1 MPDQQVLWTA
11 LPRSAT
17 GDALELE
24 VFVSPRLGVDA
35 AAGTELAL
43 SDFPEWEHWP
53 QTLDTR
59 LSFELELADG
69 TRHAAT
75 VVAPAALDQDTWD
88 HLFRATTFVRPWT
101 FRDLSD
107 RQIHSY
113 PTRFVLAYLKALYAQ
128 IGKDSPTAPPPRS
141 ALDGARQTLGPLT
154 DVRVGDERAAPP
166 RSPTPLPEPPETP
179 PDEPPPEGCLTW
191 LLALI
196 ERLCRSLEPL
206 YRRLPRLVRFVLGLL
221 FALLKRVVDQMEAS
235 PPDPTKPKVS
245 LTRVVHPSPYQA
257 KPPLGSPSLPFLD
270 QLEQEMAANLVVA
283 PSPAQG
289 AMSAALA
296 NRSTSY
302 DFARAKRFFERDEV
316 PNPTPHD
323 EPSPTIPRLDFHQAL
338 GALGDYPELLRRLG
352 VVVRLRV
359 DRPATDPGS
368 VRVVPLWDGATR
380 TTDIAPRTRCTLSGD
395 RFAAAHRAGS
405 EFRDGLLELS
415 GADDRLA
422 TDTPQ
427 FDVVQVDADG
437 AAIKAL
443 LLAASLER
451 LHQLDVLNV
460 HAIDRPATDTTPALR
475 SAGLAVVRADR
486 AWYLHQN
493 LVAAAA
499 QTPQPAP
506 APADPA
512 DFPQELWAEDL
523 VRGYRV
529 EVSADGG
536 PWLSLCSRVGT
547 YDLVDDTGQLVK
559 RALEHTDEGYVK
571 RTSGSSQG
579 DAQPLYVGETLVRW
593 TGWSLVAQRPGKTLE
608 NDVDGTRTP
617 PEKYDEPRPP
627 RDEVHTEFRIITTFK
642 AVPGSLPRLRFGT
655 TYRLRALCVDLSAE
669 LLADPLADAP
679 ATAPVTYLRF
689 EPAGPPA
696 ALALRG
702 FRPGES
708 LERLVL
714 RSDYDRDNPTY
725 DTDPSSPFPQAPAD
739 ADAQRTRHL
748 FPPKTSQQMAELH
761 GKLDAAFAA
770 GGAAGDPS
778 AGYALSLRE
787 SGTFSNPKVAP
798 FGTPTLVGDL
808 WTNAADETLTTPY
821 LADPIVA
828 GAALRGVPGVTNQT
842 DVDGLPVHQVDNGL
856 GGTEALLQIPYAGD
870 WPDLEAFRLRVAEQT
885 SGGQP
890 PTWSAS
896 ARLLTVYL
904 PKAGRAQVRYS
915 SYVGDGQ
922 LDHHGMWDWVGPD
935 DPTGALR
942 AQADSGAHWML
953 TPARTLVLVHATQRP
968 LETSHFAQ
976 LTAART
982 QLGQTDA
989 QLENGVLQLDVPS
1002 TGRIDVL
1009 ASWTEWL
1016 DDPVTGVDE
1025 APRQA
1030 VACDFVVDPD
1040 TWVDGMAFPPPNPL
1054 PRARQQ
1060 FGDTRRRDVT
1070 YGVRATTSF
1079 REYFEAPA
1087 PELTRDTP
1095 PAQLVTTIVPS
1106 SARPIA
1112 PTVLY
1117 AVPAFTWRNE
1127 TVAPDWQQQTETRV
1141 GGGLRVF
1148 LDRPWYQSGAG
1159 ELLGILLATA
1169 NEPLPDTLRSRY
1181 GLDPI
1186 WSGPVDPNAV
1196 ELVPSHFPG
1205 RAAERTVTLA
1215 EPDPA
1220 TGAQLTAQVVGF
1232 EPVWDADRRRW
1243 ICDIELDLD
1252 LLPWSASPFVR
1263 FAFVRFQPESL
1274 DGAHV
1279 SKVVLGE
1286 FGLVAPGR
1294 SLSVTWQGDQQVH
1307 VALTGQAPSVPFAPR
1322 VAFRV
1327 QTTGVP
1333 TAQTADELDWTWAA
1347 GDEPDIN
1354 DLVTFETLT
1363 AAAPGPDDTVTWE
1376 RDVALPAVRGSATMR
1391 LEVVEYEFLRAD
1403 VRDFGRG
1410 LPRVIFAAHIGLD

>member
-17 GDALELE
+17 NNALEVE
-24 VFVSPRLGVDA
+24 VFVSPRLGVNA
-35 AAGTELAL
+35 PTGTEYAL

-69 TRHAAT
+69 TRNAAT
-75 VVAPAALDQDTWD
+75 VVPPAALDKDTWD

-107 RQIHSY
+107 RQIQSY
-113 PTRFVLAYLKALYAQ
+113 PTRFVLGYLKQLYAQ
-128 IGKDSPTAPPPRS
+128 IGKDNPTAPPPRS
-141 ALDGARQTLGPLT
+141 VLDGARQTLGPLT

-166 RSPTPLPEPPETP
+166 RNPTDLPKPPETP
-179 PDEPPPEGCLTW
+179 PDEPPPEGCLAW
-191 LLALI
+191 LLRLI
-196 ERLCRSLEPL
+196 ELLGPVLGPL
-206 YRRLPRLVRFVLGLL
+206 YRRLPRHLRFLLGLV
-221 FALLKRVVDQMEAS
+221 FRLLKSAVDQSQAS

-245 LTRVVHPSPYQA
+245 LPRVVHPSPYQA

-270 QLEQEMAANLVVA
+270 QLEQELAANLVVA
-283 PSPAQG
+283 PSAPHG
-289 AMSAALA
+289 TMSAALA
-296 NRSTSY
+296 SRSTSY

-323 EPSPTIPRLDFHQAL
+323 EPSPKIPRLDFHQAL

-352 VVVRLRV
+352 VVVRLRI
-359 DRPATDPGS
+359 DRPAADPGS
-368 VRVVPLWDGATR
+368 IRVVPHWDGATR
-380 TTDIAPRTRCTLSGD
+380 ATDIAPRTRCTLSGD

-451 LHQLDVLNV
+451 LHQLDVLSV
-460 HAIDRPATDTTPALR
+460 RAIDRPDTDTVPALR
-475 SAGLAVVRADR
+475 SAGLAIVRADR
-486 AWYLHQN
+486 AWHLHQY
-493 LVAAAA
+493 LLAAAA
-499 QTPQPAP
+499 QTPAPAP
-506 APADPA
+506 APTDPA
-512 DFPQELWAEDL
+512 EFPQELWAEDL

-529 EVSADGG
+529 QVSAGGG
-536 PWLSLCSRVGT
+536 PWLSLCSRAGT
-547 YDLVDDTGQLVK
+547 YDLVDDTGKLVK

-579 DAQPLYVGETLVRW
+579 EGKPLYVGETLVRW

-608 NDVDGTRTP
+608 NDVDGTRKP
-617 PEKYDEPRPP
+617 PEKYDEPRAP

-655 TYRLRALCVDLSAE
+655 SYRLRALCVDLSGE

-679 ATAPVTYLRF
+679 ATEPVTYRRF

-708 LERLVL
+708 LERVVL
-714 RSDYDRDNPTY
+714 RSDYDRANPSY
-725 DTDPSSPFPQAPAD
+725 DADPSSPFPQSPAD
-739 ADAQRTRHL
+739 ANAQRTRHL

-770 GGAAGDPS
+770 GGNPAAGF
-778 AGYALSLRE
+778 ALSLRE

-808 WTNAADETLTTPY
+808 WTNAADATLTTPY
-821 LADPIVA
+821 LPDPIVA

-842 DVDGLPVHQVDNGL
+842 DVDGLPVHQVDDGR
-856 GGTEALLQIPYAGD
+856 GGTEALLQIPYAGA
-870 WPDLEAFRLRVAEQT
+870 WPDLQAFRLLVAEQS
-885 SGGQP
+885 SGGQV
-890 PTWSAS
+890 PTWNTTE
-896 ARLLTVYL
+896 RLLTVYL
-904 PKAGRAQVRYS
+904 PKAGRAHVRYS
-915 SYVGDGQ
+915 SYVGAGQ

-953 TPARTLVLVHATQRP
+953 TPPRTFVLVHATQRP
-968 LETSHFAQ
+968 LKTAHFAQ

-982 QLGQTDA
+982 ALGQTEA
-989 QLENGVLQLDVPS
+989 ELENGVLQLDVPS

-1009 ASWTEWL
+1009 SSWTEWL
-1016 DDPVTGVDE
+1016 DDPVTGVNKP
-1025 APRQA
+1025 PRQA
-1030 VACDFVVDPD
+1030 VACYFAVDPD
-1040 TWVDGMAFPPPNPL
+1040 TWTDGMAFPPPNPV
-1054 PRARQQ
+1054 PPARQQ

-1079 REYFEAPA
+1079 REYFETPA

-1095 PAQLVTTIVPS
+1095 AAQLVTTIVPN
-1106 SARPIA
+1106 SARPISPA
-1112 PTVLY
+1112 VLY
-1117 AVPAFTWRNE
+1117 AVPAFAWTREIVPPN
-1127 TVAPDWQQQTETRV
+1127 WQHQTETRG

-1148 LDRPWYQSGAG
+1148 LDRPWYQSGEG
-1159 ELLGILLATA
+1159 ELLGIVLQPA
-1169 NEPLPDTLRSRY
+1169 NQPLPDTLRSRS
-1181 GLDPI
+1181 GLDAI
-1186 WSGPVDPNAV
+1186 WSGPVDPDAV
-1196 ELVPSHFPG
+1196 EFDPSHFPG
-1205 RAAERTVTLA
+1205 RVAEKTVALA

-1220 TGAQLTAQVVGF
+1220 TGGQLTAHVVGF
-1232 EPVWDADRRRW
+1232 EPVWDSDRRRW
-1243 ICDIELDLD
+1243 VCDIELDLKA
-1252 LLPWSASPFVR
+1252 LPWSASPFVR

-1286 FGLVAPGR
+1286 FGLLAPDR
-1294 SLSVTWQGDQQVH
+1294 LLSVAWQGDKQVH
-1307 VALTGQAPSVPFAPR
+1307 VALTGQAPAAPFAPR

-1327 QTTGVP
+1327 QTTAVRAG
-1333 TAQTADELDWTWAA
+1333 QTPDELDWTWAA
-1347 GDEPDIN
+1347 GDPQD
-1354 DLVTFETLT
+1354 VTDAVAFGTLT
-1363 AAAPGPDDTVTWE
+1363 AGVLGPNDAMTWE
-1376 RDVALPAVRGSATMR
+1376 SDVALPTVRGSAPMR
-1391 LEVVEYEFLRAD
+1391 LEVVEYEFLRSD
-1403 VRDFGRG
+1403 EHDFGRG
-1410 LPRVIFAAHIGLD
+1410 LPRVTFAAHMGLD